1 MNWDAIGAFAEIG
14 GAIAVLVTLIYLVR
28 QIHLSNSIAIASSE
42 IEIRNSFGQLNEAIF
57 GDTDF
62 AKLYTKARL
71 PQAELD
77 DVELVKL
84 QAWLRQGL
92 NIWMSIETAYNKGM
106 TPRETYGIMF
116 DDLKFIIDSIPAAR
130 PVLRELVEYY
140 PALSET
146 ALFVAINDRL
156 AKYQT

>member
-1 MNWDAIGAFAEIG
+1 MPSALSLKSVEPLRFWSLLYTWSGRYISRI
-14 GAIAVLVTLIYLVR
+14 VLRSPLVR
-28 QIHLSNSIAIASSE
+28 LKY
-42 IEIRNSFGQLNEAIF
+42 EIRNSFGQLNEAIF

-62 AKLYTKARL
+62 AKLITKARL

-77 DVELVKL
+77 EVELVKL

-140 PALSET
+140 PALSDT